1 MLSRQR
7 VSIFLH
13 IVLAATFRAALG
25 KVLLVVY
32 EKTEPDMLS
41 LFEENLG

>member
-1 MLSRQR
+1 MLFSQG
-7 VSIFLH
+7 VFISLPIL
-13 IVLAATFRAALG
+13 LAATLRAASG
-25 KVLLVVY
+25 NVLLVVY

>member
-1 MLSRQR
+1 MLFSQK
-7 VSIFLH
+7 VVISLLIL
-13 IVLAATFRAALG
+13 LAATFRAALG
-25 KVLLVVY
+25 NVLLVIY

>member
-7 VSIFLH
+7 VSIFHH
-13 IVLAATFRAALG
+13 ILLVAAFRAALG
-25 KVLLVVY
+25 NVLLVVY

-41 LFEENLG
+41 LFEKNLG

>member
-13 IVLAATFRAALG
+13 ILLVVAFRAALG
-25 KVLLVVY
+25 NVLLVVY

>member
-1 MLSRQR
+1 MLFSQKVL
-7 VSIFLH
+7 VSLLNL
-13 IVLAATFRAALG
+13 LAATLRAALG
-25 KVLLVVY
+25 NVLLVVY